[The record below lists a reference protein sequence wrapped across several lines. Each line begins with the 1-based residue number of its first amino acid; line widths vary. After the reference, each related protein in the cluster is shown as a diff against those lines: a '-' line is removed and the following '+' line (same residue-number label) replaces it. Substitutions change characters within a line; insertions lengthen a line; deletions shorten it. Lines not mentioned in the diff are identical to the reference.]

1 MVEGL
6 EPLPRVLVPKVERAL
21 WVEEEG
27 RVRTCDSREPVS
39 RRLGGAVRA
48 GGGEGAE
55 GRVEGDAVDRVD
67 VEVVLAVALEG
78 KILLLVRLA
87 GDWREIGG
95 RLAGERLAGERLAGE
110 RLAGGWAEIGEGRLM
125 NE

>member
-55 GRVEGDAVDRVD
+55 GAQVEPGRAV
-67 VEVVLAVALEG
+67 
-78 KILLLVRLA
+78 
-87 GDWREIGG
+87 
-95 RLAGERLAGERLAGE
+95 
-110 RLAGGWAEIGEGRLM
+110 GEGVEDPFALCGASRGRPALQQRHKLGSVDCPVVIGAG
-125 NE
+125 

>member
-95 RLAGERLAGERLAGE
+95 RLAGERLAGDWR
-110 RLAGGWAEIGEGRLM
+110 EIGKEDS
-125 NE
+125 